1 MRRSS
6 RWILAFLIA
15 ALPAAAQRA
24 VPLDCT
30 TVMTAAPMTCAGPT
44 CCCVA
49 QGGCTC
55 VQPASP
61 AAPEAPAV
69 PALASHGIELQVEVV
84 ELSYAPAAT
93 AVHAPRTVGV
103 QSAPAMPILHLCV
116 LQV

>member
-15 ALPAAAQRA
+15 ALPAAADAA
-24 VPLDCT
+24 VRLDCT
-30 TVMTAAPMTCAGPT
+30 TVMAAAPMTCAGPT

-55 VQPASP
+55 AQPASP
-61 AAPEAPAV
+61 AAPEAPTV
-69 PALASHGIELQVEVV
+69 PALASHGIELQIEVV
-84 ELSYAPAAT
+84 ELSYAVAAT
-93 AVHAPRTVGV
+93 ALHAPRTARV
-103 QSAPAMPILHLCV
+103 QSAPAMPVLHLCV